1 MQQQRGLVAI
11 MFTDIEAYTA
21 VMQHDEGR
29 AILLRAKHRQVLE
42 EQHERFH
49 GRIVQYY
56 GDGSLS
62 TFQSAVEAVQ
72 SAIASQLLFRQ
83 QGVPVRI
90 GLHIG
95 DVLFNNDQVY
105 GDGVNLAS
113 RIESLGVAG
122 SILMSDKVNDEINN
136 HPQFKTESM
145 GVFEFKNIDRP
156 VEVFAVEHEFIVLP
170 QSSSL
175 KGKTKD
181 KSYSNKSV

>member
-1 MQQQRGLVAI
+1 MLQQRGLVAI

-21 VMQHDEGR
+21 VMQQDENR
-29 AILLRAKHRQVLE
+29 AIFLRTKHRKILE
-42 EQHERFH
+42 EEHERFH

-72 SAIASQLLFRQ
+72 SAIQMQLSFRQ
-83 QGVPVRI
+83 ESVPVRI

-95 DVLFNNDQVY
+95 DVVFQNEQVF

-122 SILMSDKVNDEINN
+122 SILMSERVRDEIINQ
-136 HPQFKTESM
+136 PQIKTVSM
-145 GVFEFKNIDRP
+145 GVFDFKNIDKP
-156 VEVFAVEHEFIVLP
+156 VEVFAVNH
-170 QSSSL
+170 
-175 KGKTKD
+175 
-181 KSYSNKSV
+181 